1 MVASLLFRKAI
12 TGVAA
17 PAIRRNIVTTPVRRS
32 ADPLIGHV
40 EQEAIPGAVNNFKFL
55 KQQLFIV

>member
-12 TGVAA
+12 TGMAA

-40 EQEAIPGAVNNFKFL
+40 EQEAIPGAVNNF
-55 KQQLFIV
+55 